1 MNNLDEKVIHYHLLK
16 LINENGDLTQRKMA
30 KEMGISLGKVNY
42 CISELT
48 KKGMLKIIR
57 FKNSN
62 EKRSYVYLLTPHGLE
77 EKVKLTLNFLRSKL
91 GEYEEIRKQIRE
103 LSSELKQYG
112 IVEIS
117 ADKSLDA

>member
-57 FKNSN
+57 FKNS
-62 EKRSYVYLLTPHGLE
+62 EDKRSYVYLLTPHGLE
-77 EKVKLTLNFLRSKL
+77 EKVKLTIGFLRNKI
-91 GEYEEIRKQIRE
+91 GEYEEIRKQIKE
-103 LSSELKQYG
+103 LSTELKELG
-112 IVEIS
+112 IVNIS